1 MSTTAD
7 LAVQLVQLGDKI
19 TELNAQKKKLDA
31 EYDII
36 ERLLLE
42 QYEQEKVTSVTVS
55 VGDRDRVVYVS
66 KRFWARKKNE
76 DVTNE
81 QVYDALIADGMEE
94 LAQRTFNTNS
104 LSAYLKTALA
114 EEGASLPPNLA
125 QVIDAKEYPSIST
138 RKK

>member
-7 LAVQLVQLGDKI
+7 LAVQLVQLGDQI
-19 TELNAQKKKLDA
+19 TELNAKKKTLDS
-31 EYDII
+31 EYETL

-55 VGDRDRVVYVS
+55 VGDRDRIVYAS
-66 KRFWARKKNE
+66 KRFWARKKE
-76 DVTNE
+76 DVTSE
-81 QVYDALIADGMEE
+81 QVYDALIADGIDQ
-94 LAQRTFNTNS
+94 LATRGFNTNS
-104 LSAYLKTALA
+104 LSAYLKDKLS